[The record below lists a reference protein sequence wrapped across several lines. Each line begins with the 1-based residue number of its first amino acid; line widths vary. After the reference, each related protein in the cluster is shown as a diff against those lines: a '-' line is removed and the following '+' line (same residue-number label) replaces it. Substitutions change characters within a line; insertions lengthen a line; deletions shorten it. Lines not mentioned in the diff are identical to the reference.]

1 MLASSKLEAIP
12 GYNSGKYNAPIK
24 SSSRLFLIFL
34 LSRWDRMTIYMS
46 PIISSHIKIRT
57 QPCVFRMGRQVGA
70 SFFLWALISNDG
82 SAGATA
88 IKNIYQYHVWHGESC
103 QANEYDPD

>member
-12 GYNSGKYNAPIK
+12 GHNSGKCNSSIK

-34 LSRWDRMTIYMS
+34 FAQLRYCYMS
-46 PIISSHIKIRT
+46 SIISSHIKINT

-70 SFFLWALISNDG
+70 SFFPMG
-82 SAGATA
+82 S
-88 IKNIYQYHVWHGESC
+88 Y
-103 QANEYDPD
+103 